1 MSISA
6 ASAGGARGGAPAGGT
21 APVPAGGSTPASGR
35 VAASVPSAAA
45 VPASAPIATP
55 DRAGAAFA
63 PASAEASPAPVVSL
77 LMPICN
83 VERYLEESI
92 SSACAQ
98 TLRDI
103 EIICIDDGSTDSS
116 SQIIARAA
124 ARDPRI
130 RVITKPNSGY
140 GDSMNRGLDAAR
152 GTYIG
157 ILESDDVMYPDALER
172 LVRAAEEVRAPM
184 AKGNFDLYWSTPQ
197 ERREF
202 FEVVPASRCG
212 APSCPREDPFIFQGK
227 PSIWSG
233 VYRRDFL
240 ARNGIRFL
248 PTPGAAFQ
256 DTSFSFKAFACADRV
271 AYVHE
276 AVLAYRQDNEGSSV
290 NASNKVYCVCEEYAE
305 IERWLAGAFAE
316 RFGADAAARM
326 LRCALVAKYDSYMW
340 SYVRLAP
347 RFHVEFL
354 ERMAAEY
361 RASITAGAFELDDL
375 KPWKRANLVGILRDP
390 AAWEQANA
398 SYAKA
403 GPAGRALHYLKLG
416 GPGLLLSYAKSR
428 LIHE

>member
-6 ASAGGARGGAPAGGT
+6 ASAVGAHEE
-21 APVPAGGSTPASGR
+21 VPAGASTAE
-35 VAASVPSAAA
+35 ASVPM
-45 VPASAPIATP
+45 
-55 DRAGAAFA
+55 
-63 PASAEASPAPVVSL
+63 VSL

-83 VERYLEESI
+83 VERYLEESLA
-92 SSACAQ
+92 SACAQ

-116 SQIIARAA
+116 PKIIARAA

-152 GTYIG
+152 GAYIG
-157 ILESDDVMYPDALER
+157 VLESDDIMYPHALEE
-172 LVRAAEEVRAPM
+172 LVRAAEAAGAPV
-184 AKGNFDLYWSTPQ
+184 AKGNFDLYWSAPQ

-202 FEVVPASRCG
+202 FEVASEAHCST
-212 APSCPREDPFIFQGK
+212 PSCPREETFIFQQK

-248 PTPGAAFQ
+248 PTPGASFQ
-256 DTSFSFKAFACADRV
+256 DTSFSFKAFACADLV
-271 AYVHE
+271 AYVHD

-290 NASNKVYCVCEEYAE
+290 NSSHKMYCVCDEYAE

-316 RFGADAAARM
+316 RFGPDAAAR
-326 LRCALVAKYDSYMW
+326 LRRCALVAKYDSYMW

-361 RASITAGAFELDDL
+361 RASIDEGAFSLDDL
-375 KPWKRANLVGILRDP
+375 KPWKRANLTGILRDP
-390 AAWEQANA
+390 AAWERANA

-428 LIHE
+428 LSHE